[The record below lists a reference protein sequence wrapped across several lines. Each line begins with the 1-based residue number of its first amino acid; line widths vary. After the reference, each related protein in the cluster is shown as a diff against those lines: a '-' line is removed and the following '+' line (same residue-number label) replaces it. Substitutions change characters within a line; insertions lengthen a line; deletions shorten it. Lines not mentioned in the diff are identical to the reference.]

1 MSQRTML
8 TTRSFLRLRYAVV
21 IIGARRMKPM
31 TATDIE
37 SFRRSLGLSQAE
49 LADRLGV
56 SQASVSQWESGK
68 KRPRK
73 TVLKL
78 LDAIRATTRQSFQK
92 TAI

>member
-1 MSQRTML
+1 
-8 TTRSFLRLRYAVV
+8 
-21 IIGARRMKPM
+21 MKPM
-31 TATDIE
+31 TAADIE
-37 SFRRSLGLSQAE
+37 QFRRSLGLSQAE

-68 KRPRK
+68 KHPRK

-78 LDAIRATTRQSFQK
+78 LDTIRQSARQSFQK